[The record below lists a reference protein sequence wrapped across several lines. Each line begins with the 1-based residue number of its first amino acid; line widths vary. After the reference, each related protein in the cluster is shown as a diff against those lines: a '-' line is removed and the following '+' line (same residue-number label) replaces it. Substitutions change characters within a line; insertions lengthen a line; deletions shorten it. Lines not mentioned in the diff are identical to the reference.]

1 MKLFKKLANAASFSK
16 QATQGHSAPLA
27 TPAAGVTGTETLPPT
42 RKAANE
48 EAKAASPKKQVAKG
62 RAALEKEYEALREE
76 NLRLREKN
84 RLLLQLTVVSSMDE
98 QLLERQVPAKQAE
111 LKEARGQ

>member
-1 MKLFKKLANAASFSK
+1 MKLFKKLASAASFSK
-16 QATQGHSAPLA
+16 QSNAAPLA
-27 TPAAGVTGTETLPPT
+27 TPAAGVTGTSGSLPPT
-42 RKAANE
+42 KAAADKA
-48 EAKAASPKKQVAKG
+48 AKAAPASPGTAAKG

-98 QLLERQVPAKQAE
+98 QLLERQVPTKTAQLAE
-111 LKEARGQ
+111 LRSP